1 MSDPLAE
8 YRALVAK
15 VDAFFG
21 RVQGRYADRMRCA
34 AGCSGCCGHHLT
46 VSRVEAESIARHLS
60 AMPDRE
66 REALRARA
74 AALGSSDGPCPA
86 LDAEGRCGIYEA
98 RPLICRTQGLPMR
111 VGSSALPVLGETD
124 AQGLSVCPLNFEG
137 EPLSA
142 LDADCVLAVE
152 TLDAT
157 LAVVNRR
164 AFPGDPLE
172 RVRIGSL
179 LF

>member
-1 MSDPLAE
+1 VSDSLAE
-8 YRALVAK
+8 YRALVEK

-21 RVQGRYADRMRCA
+21 RVHGRYGDRMRCA

-60 AMPDRE
+60 AMPAGE
-66 REALRARA
+66 RAALRARA
-74 AALGSSDGPCPA
+74 AALGSADGPCPA
-86 LDAEGRCGIYEA
+86 LDAGGRCGIYEA

-111 VGSSALPVLGETD
+111 VGSASLPVLGEAD

-137 EPLSA
+137 EALSA
-142 LDADCVLAVE
+142 VDADCVLNVE
-152 TLDAT
+152 TIDAT

-164 AFPGDPLE
+164 AFPDAPLE

-179 LF
+179 F